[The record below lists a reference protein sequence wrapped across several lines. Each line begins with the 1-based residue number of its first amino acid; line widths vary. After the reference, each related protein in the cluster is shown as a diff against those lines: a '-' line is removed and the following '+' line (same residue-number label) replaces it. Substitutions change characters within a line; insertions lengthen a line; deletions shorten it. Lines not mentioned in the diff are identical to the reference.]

1 MPHKCVRCGIMY
13 GAGSE
18 ELFKGCD
25 CGSRIFM
32 FIKPEMITLKEQMDL
47 MERESKG
54 MIEENKAALEE
65 IADIAPITIEQ
76 ASSPNATNPAQRSA
90 NPVQIDIG
98 AMNRPLLSNIGE
110 LEKVAKKERERIELM
125 QEASEILDE
134 KSSVGEPIKVEEKGV
149 ENITILEK
157 GRYVLDINSLM
168 SGNPLVIRS
177 EHGVFY
183 IRIPAPVK
191 KKAKK

>member
-18 ELFKGCD
+18 ELFKGCS

-32 FIKPEMITLKEQMDL
+32 FLKPEQITLKEQMDIL
-47 MERESKG
+47 ERESKG
-54 MIEENKAALEE
+54 AIDENRQALEE
-65 IADIAPITIEQ
+65 ISEVVPISIEK
-76 ASSPNATNPAQRSA
+76 AE
-90 NPVQIDIG
+90 PVKIDIG
-98 AMNRPLLSNIGE
+98 EMDRPLLSNIE
-110 LEKVAKKERERIELM
+110 KLEKEAKTGREKLDLM
-125 QEASEILDE
+125 HEASEILE
-134 KSSVGEPIKVEEKGV
+134 RAPSEVPKPEEKGV

-177 EHGVFY
+177 EHGIFY

-191 KKAKK
+191 KKAKA